1 MVAANNT
8 ATDIADVTA
17 AAAVT
22 AIAVVALL
30 AAVITL
36 QDKHTIFKAS
46 VFKSI
51 SNNHSAEDVRFNTL
65 ASDIFFPTAH
75 KYF

>member
-22 AIAVVALL
+22 AIAVVATF
-30 AAVITL
+30 AAVTAL
-36 QDKHTIFKAS
+36 QGKHSIFKTS

-51 SNNHSAEDVRFNTL
+51 SNNHSAEDVRLNTL
-65 ASDIFFPTAH
+65 ASDIFCNSS
-75 KYF
+75 